1 MNDKKVR
8 SAEFQQGIFTTKS
21 TKGTKVGERQR
32 IFDQPSRRRFRRRQG
47 YGGRDGAASRINRIG
62 SGLGTGMDGR
72 TTGLV
77 RVVNLR
83 IVKAALRMDK
93 AGQGN
98 LRMNFFMVLGPS
110 TFAKASAA
118 AKAMA
123 DKSADRSGRVTMGTN
138 TRFCH
143 PLRVVGVLGEVPE
156 VSRYAL
162 NLRLTVCQPCWLRV
176 SWRTAD
182 VGSTTRTRTTRTN
195 GEPAGG
201 TSRREKQ
208 QGWLR

>member
-1 MNDKKVR
+1 MDTMNDKKVR
-8 SAEFQQGIFTTKS
+8 SAEFQQGIFT

-32 IFDQPSRRRFRRRQG
+32 IFDQPSRRRFRRRQS

-110 TFAKASAA
+110 TFAKA
-118 AKAMA
+118 M
-123 DKSADRSGRVTMGTN
+123 ADRSGRVIMGTN

-143 PLRVVGVLGEVPE
+143 ALWVVGVWD
-156 VSRYAL
+156 RFRRCRAM
-162 NLRLTVCQPCWLRV
+162 RLTSGYCLGASARVTMGIRLRQ
-176 SWRTAD
+176 
-182 VGSTTRTRTTRTN
+182 GF
-195 GEPAGG
+195 GG
-201 TSRREKQ
+201 RD
-208 QGWLR
+208 G